1 MQEAADAM
9 KEALTKVEIKKPIV
23 DIVSN
28 VTAKPVSSFFL
39 LLTV

>member
-28 VTAKPVSSFFL
+28 VTAKPVSSFSV